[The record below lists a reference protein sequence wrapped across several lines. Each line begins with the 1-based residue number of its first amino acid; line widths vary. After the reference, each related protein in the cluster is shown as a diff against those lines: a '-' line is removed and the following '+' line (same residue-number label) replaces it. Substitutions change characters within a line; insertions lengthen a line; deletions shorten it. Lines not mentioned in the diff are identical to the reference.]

1 MIALVEHVGDGLAEA
16 VECHDAVPLCF
27 RLPLVVRALPR
38 LLCGDG
44 QHGEIRA
51 VAADLPL
58 LRVFPEEADE
68 LDVIEI
74 HDLFLHFCPISLGH
88 PRAEWML
95 LPRRAA
101 AFWEGPKEFSGRNRE
116 SRRREAAGRRNYP
129 EAVPKERSGKKENL
143 MDSTSKLFGT
153 TGGRS

>member
-1 MIALVEHVGDGLAEA
+1 LSVNKDMVALVERVGDGLAEA
-16 VECHDAVPLCF
+16 VEGHDAVPLGF
-27 RLPLVVRALPR
+27 GLPLVVRVFPR
-38 LLCGDG
+38 LLRGDG

-51 VAADLPL
+51 VPADLPL

-101 AFWEGPKEFSGRNRE
+101 AFWEGPEGFTGRNRE

-129 EAVPKERSGKKENL
+129 EAVPKERAVE
-143 MDSTSKLFGT
+143 MGT
-153 TGGRS
+153 N